1 MKLEMLI
8 LGEKLEGFFKKVL
21 TEVLYL
27 IFVPLLTILITA
39 PLFFLAVGPL
49 KTNLSAIL
57 AATVM
62 AIYGFSPI
70 LFGIIAGA
78 FWQLIVIFGLHN
90 AFIPVLINNLTTKGQ
105 DPINA
110 IFNITMFALVG
121 TAVRFADL

>member
-1 MKLEMLI
+1 MLI

-21 TEVLYL
+21 PEVLYL

-57 AATVM
+57 ATTVM

-70 LFGIIAGA
+70 LFGIIVGA
-78 FWQLIVIFGLHN
+78 FWQLIVIFGLHY

-110 IFNITMFALVG
+110 IFNITMFAPVG

>member
-21 TEVLYL
+21 PEVLYL
-27 IFVPLLTILITA
+27 IFVHLLTILITA

-57 AATVM
+57 ATTVM

-70 LFGIIAGA
+70 LFGIIVGA
-78 FWQLIVIFGLHN
+78 FWQLIVIFGLHY

-110 IFNITMFALVG
+110 IFNITMFAPVG

>member
-1 MKLEMLI
+1 MP
-8 LGEKLEGFFKKVL
+8 
-21 TEVLYL
+21 EVLYL

-57 AATVM
+57 ATTVM

-70 LFGIIAGA
+70 LFGIIVGA
-78 FWQLIVIFGLHN
+78 FWQLIVIFGLHY

-110 IFNITMFALVG
+110 IFNITMFAPVG

>member
-21 TEVLYL
+21 PEVLYL

-57 AATVM
+57 ATTVM

-70 LFGIIAGA
+70 LFGIIVGA
-78 FWQLIVIFGLHN
+78 FWQLIVIFGLHY

-110 IFNITMFALVG
+110 IFNITMFAPVG